1 MTVES
6 VDLAIV
12 GAGPAGLSAAAAA
25 SGGGLRT
32 VLIDEQ
38 PAPGGQVWRSLEAR
52 GGERAGLD
60 LIRQVRV
67 GDTVLR
73 AGTTLVEVAFDD
85 DGPTLTWMGRG
96 TLGRTRARAMVLA
109 TGAMERP
116 VPIPGWTLPGVLGV
130 GALQTALK
138 TGGLL
143 PGPAA
148 SGGGLVVAGH
158 GPLLLLY
165 LAQVAAAGGTVS
177 AVLDIGPPVGS
188 VPALAGL
195 LPAALLG
202 DPVTLGRGLLLLA
215 RRALSGIRVY
225 RGVRDLAAV
234 GDGRVEAV
242 RFADGTGGHTLP
254 CRLLGLHDGVVPNT
268 QVTRLLRLDHEWRGD
283 RRCFEPVVDDF
294 GRSSRP
300 GVWIAGDGAG
310 IAGADAAVVS
320 GRLAALDVLR
330 TLGSVPDRAFR
341 DRAAAMLRQR
351 ARLGAARRLIDALYP
366 PRDPSDGL
374 ADGTVVCRCEEIT
387 AGEIRQAVAA
397 GAHGP
402 NRAKTATRCGM
413 GACQGRMCGQLLS
426 QVVARATGRPVAEV
440 GALRIRPPLKPVPM
454 AAFATLAAAADARDP
469 EEW

>member
-1 MTVES
+1 MTIES

-25 SGGGLRT
+25 AGGGLRT

-52 GGERAGLD
+52 GGDRAGLD
-60 LIRQVRV
+60 LIRQVRS
-67 GDTVLR
+67 GGTVLR
-73 AGTTLVEVAFDD
+73 TGTTLVEVAFDD
-85 DGPTLTWMGRG
+85 DGPTLTWMSRG
-96 TLGRTRARAMVLA
+96 ELGRTRARALVLA

-143 PGPAA
+143 PGRD
-148 SGGGLVVAGH
+148 GGGLVVAGH
-158 GPLLLLY
+158 GPLPLLY

-177 AVLDIGPPVGS
+177 AVLDIGPPIRS
-188 VPALAGL
+188 VPPLAGM
-195 LPAALLG
+195 LPTALLG

-215 RRALSGIRVY
+215 RRALSGVRVY
-225 RGVRDLAAV
+225 RGVRDLAAI

-242 RFADGTGGHTLP
+242 RFADDRGAHILP

-268 QVTRLLRLDHEWRGD
+268 QVTRLLRLDHVWRDD
-283 RRCFEPVVDDF
+283 RRCFEPVADDF

-300 GVWIAGDGAG
+300 GIWIAGDGAG
-310 IAGADAAVVS
+310 IAGADVALVS

-330 TLGSVPDRAFR
+330 TLGSVPEQAFR
-341 DRAAAMLRQR
+341 SRAAALLRQR
-351 ARLGAARRLIDALYP
+351 ARFGAARRLIDALYP

-374 ADGTVVCRCEEIT
+374 ADTTVVCRCEEVT

-402 NRAKTATRCGM
+402 NRTKTATRCGM

-426 QVVARATGRPVAEV
+426 QVVARETGRTVAEV